1 MTPAIFDMLA
11 FSFALKF
18 FIAWKFFL
26 FQATTAGLNSHLQ
39 TLRKKTMKNI
49 RLRTNTN
56 KLNNSNFSNKK
67 LTVPHFPLWHLSAHS

>member
-39 TLRKKTMKNI
+39 TLRKKKQ
-49 RLRTNTN
+49 
-56 KLNNSNFSNKK
+56 
-67 LTVPHFPLWHLSAHS
+67 